1 MASNDPDMGDNF
13 SRSPAS
19 LLGERVGITQFHDRE
34 QAAAEK
40 AAAKPVARRHKIGG
54 LRNKSTLLT
63 GPLAGAVGRPVQAP
77 APAVTPEK
85 PSPQRADA
93 AKSKTTGGPS
103 ELHGLLEE
111 QDKRVEELTKSLL
124 GKSQSELAET
134 LGKRGI
140 TNADEIARQ
149 GPRAAAESLDL
160 LEDLEPYDPFT
171 VFGIGK
177 DNILGWLGS
186 GKWKM
191 PDYRRGKPPG
201 GTRM

>member
-1 MASNDPDMGDNF
+1 MSNDPDTGDDF

-19 LLGERVGITQFHDRE
+19 LLGERVGIRQFHDRE
-34 QAAAEK
+34 RVAQMAE
-40 AAAKPVARRHKIGG
+40 AAAKSVARRHKIGG
-54 LRNKSTLLT
+54 LRNNSTLLT

-124 GKSQSELAET
+124 EKSQSELAET

-140 TNADEIARQ
+140 TNADEMARQ
-149 GPRAAAESLDL
+149 GPRVVAETLDL
-160 LEDLEPYDPFT
+160 LE
-171 VFGIGK
+171 GIEIYGPNSARGIR
-177 DNILGWLGS
+177 DRFSGWVS
-186 GKWKM
+186 SPEWKM
-191 PDYRRGKPPG
+191 PDYRFGLPG
-201 GTRM
+201 GVKG